1 MQPHRKSEL
10 SVSAREDSLHEWFA
24 TCEGNT
30 CLENRCRSQ
39 TQLQSEGHRQRQNNY
54 SEKNILIENLK
65 EFEARRD
72 ELEKLAKT
80 NLEIEQKR
88 KEKLD
93 GFKISITAEAN
104 DEGLLFGS
112 IGPYEIE
119 KQLLENGH
127 EIERKEIRM
136 PDGAIKKTGEYT
148 IGIHLGIDTD
158 AIINLIV
165 ETNN

>member
-1 MQPHRKSEL
+1 MDVILLEKIENL
-10 SVSAREDSLHEWFA
+10 GDLGDKVSVKPGYARNHLIPKAKAKYA
-24 TCEGNT
+24 TE
-30 CLENRCRSQ
+30 
-39 TQLQSEGHRQRQNNY
+39 
-54 SEKNILIENLK
+54 ENLK
-65 EFEARRD
+65 EFEARRE
-72 ELEKLAKT
+72 ELEKLAKA
-80 NLEIEQKR
+80 NLEIAQKR
-88 KEKLD
+88 KEKLN

>member
-1 MQPHRKSEL
+1 MDVILLEKIENL
-10 SVSAREDSLHEWFA
+10 GDLGDKVSVKPGYARNHLIPKAKAKYA
-24 TCEGNT
+24 TE
-30 CLENRCRSQ
+30 
-39 TQLQSEGHRQRQNNY
+39 
-54 SEKNILIENLK
+54 ENLK

-80 NLEIEQKR
+80 NLEIAQKR

-119 KQLLENGH
+119 KQL
-127 EIERKEIRM
+127 
-136 PDGAIKKTGEYT
+136 
-148 IGIHLGIDTD
+148 
-158 AIINLIV
+158 
-165 ETNN
+165 

>member
-1 MQPHRKSEL
+1 MDVILLEKIENLGDLGDKVTVKPGY
-10 SVSAREDSLHEWFA
+10 ARNHLIPKAKAKYA
-24 TCEGNT
+24 TE
-30 CLENRCRSQ
+30 
-39 TQLQSEGHRQRQNNY
+39 
-54 SEKNILIENLK
+54 ENLK
-65 EFEARRD
+65 EFEAKRE
-72 ELEKLAKT
+72 ELEKVAKE
-80 NLEIEQKR
+80 NLEIAQKR

-93 GFKISITAEAN
+93 GFKINITAEAN

-119 KQLLENGH
+119 KQLLDNGH

-148 IGIHLGIDTD
+148 IGIHLGIETD

-165 ETNN
+165 ETNNQS

>member
-1 MQPHRKSEL
+1 MDVILLEKIENLGDLGDKVTVKPGY
-10 SVSAREDSLHEWFA
+10 ARNHLIPKAKAKYA
-24 TCEGNT
+24 TE
-30 CLENRCRSQ
+30 
-39 TQLQSEGHRQRQNNY
+39 
-54 SEKNILIENLK
+54 ENLK
-65 EFEARRD
+65 EFEAKRE
-72 ELEKLAKT
+72 ELEKVAKE
-80 NLEIEQKR
+80 NLEIAQKR

-93 GFKISITAEAN
+93 GFRINITAEAN

-119 KQLLENGH
+119 KQLLDNGH

-148 IGIHLGIDTD
+148 IGIHLGIETD

>member
-1 MQPHRKSEL
+1 MDVILLEKIENL
-10 SVSAREDSLHEWFA
+10 GDLGDKVSVKPGYARNHLIPKAKAKYA
-24 TCEGNT
+24 TE
-30 CLENRCRSQ
+30 
-39 TQLQSEGHRQRQNNY
+39 
-54 SEKNILIENLK
+54 ENLK
-65 EFEARRD
+65 EFEARRE
-72 ELEKLAKT
+72 ELEKAAKE
-80 NLEIEQKR
+80 NMEVAKKR

-93 GFKISITAEAN
+93 GFQINITAEAN

>member
-1 MQPHRKSEL
+1 MDVILLEKIENLGDLGDKVSVKSGY
-10 SVSAREDSLHEWFA
+10 ARNHLIPKAKAKYA
-24 TCEGNT
+24 TE
-30 CLENRCRSQ
+30 
-39 TQLQSEGHRQRQNNY
+39 
-54 SEKNILIENLK
+54 ENLK

-80 NLEIEQKR
+80 NLEIAQKR

>member
-1 MQPHRKSEL
+1 MD
-10 SVSAREDSLHEWFA
+10 VILHEKIENLGDLGDKVTVKPGYARNHLIPKAKAKYA
-24 TCEGNT
+24 TE
-30 CLENRCRSQ
+30 
-39 TQLQSEGHRQRQNNY
+39 
-54 SEKNILIENLK
+54 ENLK
-65 EFEARRD
+65 EFEAKRE
-72 ELEKLAKT
+72 ELEKVAKE
-80 NLEIEQKR
+80 NLEIAQKR

-93 GFKISITAEAN
+93 GFKINITAEAN

-119 KQLLENGH
+119 KQLLDNGH

-148 IGIHLGIDTD
+148 IGIHLGIETD